1 MSDNIDCVPS
11 LVEGPH
17 EGQKADANVA
27 DAKDH
32 EKAEEERSRRRKADQ
47 RNAQMDFEASTR
59 P

>member
-17 EGQKADANVA
+17 EGQKAAANVA